1 MEPVMSLPVNPFFW
15 TLALVPVLFLLV
27 VIMKLGWGVARAAP
41 AGMVLAL
48 GIAVLFYRS
57 SPAALVYESVKG
69 VWNAVT
75 ILLVVWPAVF
85 SYELTCASRGF
96 DAIRCGIQALTRHKL
111 MQILILGWIFPSFL
125 QGITGFGVAVAV
137 GAPLLLSI
145 GVKPLY
151 SIIIVLL
158 CHSWGG
164 TFGTLALAW
173 EALVEQSGVTGVEAA
188 KAAFLAAAMIWFS
201 NFVGVCL
208 SCWFYGRWKGL
219 KEIAPV
225 VAVLTLMTGGGE
237 LLLAPVHATISN
249 FLPSAAALFATFLLC
264 RIPHYRRAWEL
275 SDSSIIKEHG
285 QQDSSGDVMGF
296 HEAFLPYYV
305 LTLVTVVCL
314 LVPPVNRLLSQ
325 WKIGFSFPE
334 TVTGFGYTTRAEGCL
349 SPMKP
354 LTYAG
359 TFLALSAMV
368 SGVYY
373 LGKGYLDKAG
383 IRAAAVRMAE
393 KCKSPTIAITC
404 FIIMSKFMGSSG
416 QIHVLSQGIV
426 SVLGHYYVIMAP
438 FLGILGTF
446 ITSSNMSAN
455 ILLGNFQMSAATFLG
470 ISPAV
475 TLALQTAGGVLGTA
489 FSPGCVIMGISTT
502 GMTGA
507 EGEILRRIVPIAAGC
522 GAVFGITAFLFLV

>member
-1 MEPVMSLPVNPFFW
+1 MNLPMNLFFW
-15 TLALVPVLFLLV
+15 VLALVPVLFLLV
-27 VIMKLGWGVARAAP
+27 VIMKFGWGVAKAAP
-41 AGMVLAL
+41 AGMALAL

-57 SPAALVYESVKG
+57 SPASLVYESGKG
-69 VWNAVT
+69 LWNAVT

-85 SYELTCASRGF
+85 SYELTCESRGF
-96 DAIRCGIQALTRHKL
+96 DAIRQGIQALTRHEL
-111 MQILILGWIFPSFL
+111 LQILILGWIFPSFL

-173 EALVEQSGVTGVEAA
+173 EALVEQSGVAGGEAA
-188 KAAFLAAAMIWFS
+188 WAAFLAAAMIWFS

-208 SCWFYGRWKGL
+208 TCWLYGRWKAL

-225 VAVLTLMTGGGE
+225 IAVLTLMTGGGE

-264 RIPHYRRAWEL
+264 RIPRYRKSWALLESPIMEERREA
-275 SDSSIIKEHG
+275 G
-285 QQDSSGDVMGF
+285 SGEAPMGF
-296 HEAFLPYYV
+296 HEAFLPYYI

-314 LVPPVNRLLSQ
+314 LVPSVNRLLSQ
-325 WKIGFSFPE
+325 WKIGFAFPE
-334 TVTGFGYTTRAEGCL
+334 TVTGFGYVTRAEQCL

-359 TFLALSAMV
+359 TFLALSAVV

-373 LGKGYLDKAG
+373 QGKGYLDKAG
-383 IRAAAVRMAE
+383 IRAAAVRTAK

-404 FIIMSKFMGSSG
+404 FIIMSRFMGSSG
-416 QIHVLSQGIV
+416 QIQVLSQGIV
-426 SVLGHYYVIMAP
+426 LVLGRYYVLVAP

-455 ILLGNFQMSAATFLG
+455 ILLGNLQMSAATFLG

-507 EGEILRRIVPIAAGC
+507 EGEILRRIVPVAAGC
-522 GAVFGITAFLFLV
+522 GAVFGIVAFLFLI

>member
-1 MEPVMSLPVNPFFW
+1 MNLPMNPFFW
-15 TLALVPVLFLLV
+15 VMALVPVLFLLIT
-27 VIMKLGWGVARAAP
+27 IMKFGWGVARAAP

-48 GIAVLFYRS
+48 GTAVLFYRS
-57 SPAALVYESVKG
+57 SPVALLYESGKG
-69 VWNAVT
+69 IWNAVT

-85 SYELTCASRGF
+85 SYELTCQSRGF
-96 DAIRCGIQALTRHKL
+96 DAIRRGVQDLTRHEL
-111 MQILILGWIFPSFL
+111 LQILILGWIFPSFL

-145 GVKPLY
+145 GVNPLY

-158 CHSWGG
+158 CHSWGA

-173 EALVEQSGVTGVEAA
+173 EALAEQSGVAGGEAA
-188 KAAFLAAAMIWFS
+188 RAAFLAAAMIWFS

-208 SCWFYGRWKGL
+208 SCWFYGRWKAL

-225 VAVLTLMTGGGE
+225 AVLLTLMTGGGE
-237 LLLAPVHATISN
+237 LLLAPVNATISN

-264 RIPHYRRAWEL
+264 RIPHYQRSWRLEG
-275 SDSSIIKEHG
+275 SPIIKEQKEAASG
-285 QQDSSGDVMGF
+285 QTPMTF

-305 LTLVTVVCL
+305 LTLVTVICL
-314 LVPPVNRLLSQ
+314 LIPPVNRLLGQ
-325 WKIGFSFPE
+325 WRLGFAFPE
-334 TVTGFGYTTRAEGCL
+334 TVTGFGYVTGAEHMF

-359 TFLALSAMV
+359 TFLALSAGI
-368 SGVYY
+368 SGICYCR
-373 LGKGYLDKAG
+373 KGYLDG
-383 IRAAAVRMAE
+383 SGVRAAALRTAK
-393 KCKSPTIAITC
+393 KCISPTIAITC
-404 FIIMSKFMGSSG
+404 FIIMSRFMGSSG

-426 SVLGHYYVIMAP
+426 SVLGRYYVLAAP

-455 ILLGNFQMSAATFLG
+455 ILLGNFQMTAATFLG
-470 ISPAV
+470 IRPAV

-489 FSPGCVIMGISTT
+489 FSPGCVLMGISTT
-502 GMTGA
+502 GMAGA
-507 EGEILRRIVPIAAGC
+507 EGEILRRIVPVAAGC
-522 GAVFGITAFLFLV
+522 GAVFGIVAFLFLI

>member
-1 MEPVMSLPVNPFFW
+1 MSLPMNPFFW
-15 TLALVPVLFLLV
+15 ALALVPVLFLLV
-27 VIMKLGWGVARAAP
+27 VIMKFGWSVARAAP
-41 AGMVLAL
+41 AGMILAL

-57 SPAALVYESVKG
+57 SPAALLYEGGKG
-69 VWNAVT
+69 IWNAVT

-85 SYELTCASRGF
+85 SYELTCQSRGF
-96 DAIRCGIQALTRHKL
+96 EAIRRGIQELTCHEL
-111 MQILILGWIFPSFL
+111 LQILILGWIFPSFL

-173 EALVEQSGVTGVEAA
+173 EALVEQSGVAGGEAA

-208 SCWFYGRWKGL
+208 SCWFYGGWKAL

-237 LLLAPVHATISN
+237 LLLAPVNATISN

-264 RIPHYRRAWEL
+264 RIPRYRKSWQL
-275 SDSSIIKEHG
+275 KDSPIMEGQKEASVRQG
-285 QQDSSGDVMGF
+285 AMTF
-296 HEAFLPYYV
+296 HQAFLPYYV

-314 LVPPVNRLLSQ
+314 LIPPVNRLLSR
-325 WKIGFSFPE
+325 WRLGFAFPE
-334 TVTGFGYTTRAEGCL
+334 TVTGFGYVTRAESL
-349 SPMKP
+349 FSPMKP

-359 TFLALSAMV
+359 TFLALSAVV
-368 SGVYY
+368 SGIYY
-373 LGKGYLDKAG
+373 CQKGYVDGAG
-383 IRAAAVRMAE
+383 IRAAGVRTAR
-393 KCKSPTIAITC
+393 KCKAPTIAITC

-426 SVLGHYYVIMAP
+426 SVLGRYYVLVAP

-446 ITSSNMSAN
+446 LTSSNMSAN

-502 GMTGA
+502 GMAGA
-507 EGEILRRIVPIAAGC
+507 EGEILRRIVPVAAGC
-522 GAVFGITAFLFLV
+522 GAVFGIVAFVFLI